1 MNTIDSEFGF
11 EEYISTTN
19 YMPKLENFDGQL
31 YPSGKQYLGSNDVKS
46 NIGFFF

>member
-31 YPSGKQYLGSNDVKS
+31 YPSGKQSVFGIKWRQKP
-46 NIGFFF
+46 NIGF